1 LVVKVTTQLWGNS
14 LGLRIPAPVARE
26 ANLSQGS
33 EVDLQLEGGKIVLT
47 PLRQTKRCKLRSL
60 LSKVTRENVPEA
72 DVWGAPVGREVW

>member
-26 ANLSQGS
+26 AKLSHGS
-33 EVDLQLEGGKIVLT
+33 EVDLQFEGGRIVLT
-47 PLRQTKRCKLRSL
+47 PLRQTKRYKLRAL
-60 LSKVTRENVPEA
+60 LSKVTRENAPEA

>member
-1 LVVKVTTQLWGNS
+1 MKVITQLWGNS

-26 ANLSQGS
+26 ANLSHGS

-47 PLRQTKRCKLRSL
+47 PLRQTKRYKLKSL
-60 LSKVTRENVPEA
+60 LSQVTVENVPEA